1 MFPIH
6 DDTERMHGRPWLN
19 YGMIGVNIAV
29 FVWQIS
35 VDPACIL
42 SCQNE
47 QMFLQYG
54 TVPND
59 IFENPQRGAATVVTS
74 MFMHGG
80 GAHIL
85 GNMVFLFVFGD
96 NIEDRYGRVKYI
108 LIYFGWG
115 AAAALAHSFGAVSAG
130 GGNIPAVGASGAI
143 SGILGAYLVMYPRAK
158 VFTILVML
166 FITTVRIPVLI
177 YIPFWFGMQ
186 VLFQVLE
193 LGGVGGGGVAYL
205 AHIGGF
211 VAGAATGLAW
221 RALPDSV
228 KYKGGAPGTGTIYK
242 PTFRK
247 SRPRIEDVSP
257 VAPEVIEGPDYYE
270 VIAEIRGVSN
280 AEDIS
285 ARYEPDSRQLRIV
298 ASGSRRY
305 ELFAKLPDD
314 AVNPVVKYIQYL
326 NGIAR
331 IRLAKQ

>member
-35 VDPACIL
+35 IDPSCIIG
-42 SCQNE
+42 CQNE
-47 QMFLQYG
+47 NLFLQYG
-54 TVPND
+54 T
-59 IFENPQRGAATVVTS
+59 IPQLVFQDPARGAATMVTS

-80 GAHIL
+80 GMHIL
-85 GNMVFLFVFGD
+85 GNMIFLFVFGD

-108 LIYFGWG
+108 LIYLGWG
-115 AAAALAHSFGAVSAG
+115 AVAALAYSFFQVSS
-130 GGNIPAVGASGAI
+130 GNGTIPAVGASGAI

-158 VFTILVML
+158 IYTILAML

-186 VLFQVLE
+186 VLLQVAE
-193 LGGVGGGGVAYL
+193 LAGASGGGVAYI

-211 VAGAATGLAW
+211 VAGAATGLVW
-221 RALPDSV
+221 RVLPDSIKFRGV
-228 KYKGGAPGTGTIYK
+228 QPGSGTKYT

-257 VAPEVIEGPDYYE
+257 VVPEVIEGPDYYE
-270 VIAEIRGVSN
+270 VIAEVRGVSD
-280 AEDIS
+280 ARDIS
-285 ARYEPDSRQLRIV
+285 ARYEPDSRQVRIV
-298 ASGSRRY
+298 TSGTRKS
-305 ELFAKLPDD
+305 ELFAKLPDN

>member
-1 MFPIH
+1 
-6 DDTERMHGRPWLN
+6 
-19 YGMIGVNIAV
+19 MIGINIAV

-35 VDPACIL
+35 IDPACIL
-42 SCQNE
+42 NCQNQE
-47 QMFLQYG
+47 LFLQYG
-54 TVPND
+54 TVPVLVLD
-59 IFENPQRGAATVVTS
+59 EPQRGAATVVTS

-96 NIEDRYGRVKYI
+96 NIEDRYGRIKYV
-108 LIYFGWG
+108 LIYLGWG
-115 AAAALAHSFGAVSAG
+115 AAAALAHSLYAVSAG
-130 GGNIPAVGASGAI
+130 AGTVPAVGASGAI

-158 VFTILVML
+158 IFTILVML
-166 FITTVRIPVLI
+166 FITTIRIPVLI

-193 LGGVGGGGVAYL
+193 LAGGGGGGVAYL

-211 VAGAATGLAW
+211 VAGAATGLVW
-221 RALPDSV
+221 RLLPDSM
-228 KYKGGAPGTGTIYK
+228 KYKGGGPGTGTVYK

-247 SRPRIEDVSP
+247 SRPRIEDVAP
-257 VAPEVIEGPDYYE
+257 AVPEVIEGPDYYE
-270 VIAEIRGVSN
+270 VIAEIRGVSD
-280 AEDIS
+280 AKDIS
-285 ARYEPDSRQLRIV
+285 AKYEPDSRQLRIV

-305 ELFAKLPDD
+305 ELYAKLPDS

-326 NGIAR
+326 NGIVR